1 MITRE
6 RPRKNNTALGNLCW

>member
-6 RPRKNNTALGNLCW
+6 RPRKNNTALGNFCW

>member
-6 RPRKNNTALGNLCW
+6 RLRKNNTALGNFCW